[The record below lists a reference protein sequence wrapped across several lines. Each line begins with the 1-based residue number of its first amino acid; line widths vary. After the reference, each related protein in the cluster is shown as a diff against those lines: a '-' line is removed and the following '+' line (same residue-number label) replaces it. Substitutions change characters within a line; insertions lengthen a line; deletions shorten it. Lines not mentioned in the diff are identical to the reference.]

1 MEIILLHGENR
12 ISRDYVVTEV
22 TSLAVK
28 RKDERGK
35 RRRPR
40 EAGTWRRANR
50 LLWGLASSHYELL
63 FSLIGFQFV
72 LVADALQKAGNF
84 SF

>member
-50 LLWGLASSHYELL
+50 LLWGLASSRYELL

-72 LVADALQKAGNF
+72 LVADAPQKAGNF